1 MNEESNNRV
10 LGDHKCG
17 RLCLANGYSF
27 SLKNSEIRPLLFMS
41 TIPSNDKLGPDGCL
55 IQDIIIQ
62 IHEYSIIIIFC
73 LENARKE
80 YIVCMVAISI
90 IAIYSPSLS

>member
-1 MNEESNNRV
+1 
-10 LGDHKCG
+10 
-17 RLCLANGYSF
+17 
-27 SLKNSEIRPLLFMS
+27 MS

-90 IAIYSPSLS
+90 IAIYSPSLSWLYEASTLPNSLAKEYYNFR